1 MQYPINI
8 GIFPSFWNC
17 AECSLWREVGWICQS
32 VFRASQGWGWDFN
45 PGASFISVMLCASC
59 STSLTI
65 TFLNW
70 GKKTSFIHWEH
81 PLVVANS
88 WCWRKNLC
96 LGSRAKIP
104 ALSPAVFLVFS
115 LFFHGGS
122 RRGFITTLET
132 ELPGFA
138 VLWDMLPSSP
148 VPLEITQSTEL

>member
-104 ALSPAVFLVFS
+104 ALSLAVFLVFFF
-115 LFFHGGS
+115 FFHGGS

>member
-104 ALSPAVFLVFS
+104 ALSLAVFLVF
-115 LFFHGGS
+115 FFFFSWWKQERLHNNA
-122 RRGFITTLET
+122 RDR
-132 ELPGFA
+132 A
-138 VLWDMLPSSP
+138 ARVCCLWDVLPSSP